1 MIGIRRFTGSSTEN
15 YKFTYPAIS
24 DQYHCGPNGQ
34 IHSRSGLQLN
44 PTLGMQVHVESQYS
58 KYDE

>member
-1 MIGIRRFTGSSTEN
+1 MR
-15 YKFTYPAIS
+15 
-24 DQYHCGPNGQ
+24 DQNHCEPCDSIGQ

-44 PTLGMQVHVESQYS
+44 PTLGMQVHVESQCS